1 MKTIVIGF
9 LRDQSGAGDFND
21 GLTVFLLVV
30 VFPIALYFV
39 MLAASTMPFLVSW
52 EVLFTINC
60 RSYVRPTTAAGS
72 GVPSLLRGGLQA
84 SVLRPPFVDDL

>member
-30 VFPIALYFV
+30 VFPVALYFV
-39 MLAASTMPFLVSW
+39 MYTF
-52 EVLFTINC
+52 
-60 RSYVRPTTAAGS
+60 G
-72 GVPSLLRGGLQA
+72 GVYDAVFSLLGSA
-84 SVLRPPFVDDL
+84 VYH

>member
-39 MLAASTMPFLVSW
+39 MYTFGGVLRCRFQVSW
-52 EVLFTINC
+52 EVLFTISC
-60 RSYVRPTTAAGS
+60 RSYVRRTRAAGS
-72 GVPSLLRGGLQA
+72 GGGGQRQCLGK
-84 SVLRPPFVDDL
+84 SS